1 MEQKATPSQRL
12 FIVKK
17 WVELTLLRE
26 EISRNKKGRP
36 WVLRSDPR
44 LARLSDLQ
52 VSRYTAKASPQ
63 SRSYRKLQQC
73 GHGQIAKQRIPPRQ
87 ISGSGSL
94 A

>member
-12 FIVKK
+12 FIVNK

-36 WVLRSDPR
+36 WAPHSDPR
-44 LARLSDLQ
+44 WARPSDLQ
-52 VSRYTAKASPQ
+52 VSRYTAKASLQ
-63 SRSYRKLQQC
+63 SRSYRKLQKS
-73 GHGQIAKQRIPPRQ
+73 GHGQIAKQRIQPRQ